1 MMKGRILV
9 LSLMAAL
16 LLPFGAAAQKTDDGT
31 LTVIS
36 YNIRNGQADDGTSS
50 WVFRYGASQKMVMD
64 QLPDIMGV
72 QEAYIYQT
80 EYLREYCKGYK
91 YVGVGRENGRKE
103 GEIMAIFYNKNKV
116 KLVKWGTFWLSET
129 PKKPSLG
136 WDAACKRT
144 ATWALMKSKKTGK
157 KFYVVNTHLDHIGWE
172 AREKGLQLIVDRL
185 TELNGKKDYPIVLT
199 GDFNMTPE
207 RKEFAPLRASL
218 LDARETAFQTDHLAT
233 FHAWGKEDTQIIDY
247 IFYKGFSS
255 CISYETVRKGYDD
268 RRFISDHYPVKAVL
282 VF

>member
-1 MMKGRILV
+1 MMKGKIFV
-9 LSLMAAL
+9 LSLMASL
-16 LLPFGAAAQKTDDGT
+16 LLPFFAVAQKTDESM
-31 LTVIS
+31 LTVMS
-36 YNIRNGQADDGTSS
+36 YNIRYGKADDGTSS
-50 WVFRYGASQKMVMD
+50 WSFRYAASQQMVMD

-72 QEAYIYQT
+72 QEALRFQV
-80 EYLREYCKGYK
+80 EYLREFCKGYK

-103 GEIMAIFYNKNKV
+103 GEIMAIFYNKSKL

-129 PKKPSLG
+129 PEKPSNG

-144 ATWALMKSKKTGK
+144 ATWALMKCKKTGK
-157 KFYVVNTHLDHIGWE
+157 RFYFVNTHLDHVGWE

-185 TELNGKKDYPIVLT
+185 EQLNGKKDYPLVLT

-207 RKEFAPLRASL
+207 HKEFAPLLSTMS
-218 LDARETAFQTDHLAT
+218 DARETAYQTDHLAT
-233 FHAWGKEDTQIIDY
+233 FNGWGKEDTQIIDY

-255 CISYETVRKGYDD
+255 CIKYETVRKSYDD